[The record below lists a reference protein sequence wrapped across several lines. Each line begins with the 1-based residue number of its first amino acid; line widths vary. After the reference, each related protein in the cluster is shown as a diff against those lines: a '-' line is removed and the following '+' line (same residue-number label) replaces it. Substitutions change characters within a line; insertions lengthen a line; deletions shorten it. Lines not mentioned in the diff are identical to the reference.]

1 MSIAS
6 EIQKNHGADTA
17 GVKKRKKQQ
26 PASYWVKQCEDY
38 KRSGL
43 SQKKFCDSRGLAYS
57 TFTKWLYRACDKK
70 PLPDNNFIP
79 VKVETPRVSYP
90 PKDPA
95 PTILSDSTPELSL
108 TINQGLVL
116 SIPKGFDL
124 TTLRQVVKALAVC

>member
-6 EIQKNHGADTA
+6 KSQNNHGTVTA
-17 GVKKRKKQQ
+17 GGNKRKKRQ
-26 PASYWVKQCEDY
+26 PISYWIKQCEDY
-38 KRSGL
+38 RRSGL

-57 TFTKWLYRACDKK
+57 TFAKWLYRVCDKK
-70 PLPDNNFIP
+70 PEPDNNFIP
-79 VKVETPRVSYP
+79 VEVEVPSLPYTPQVP
-90 PKDPA
+90 VPVIQKDSA
-95 PTILSDSTPELSL
+95 PELSL